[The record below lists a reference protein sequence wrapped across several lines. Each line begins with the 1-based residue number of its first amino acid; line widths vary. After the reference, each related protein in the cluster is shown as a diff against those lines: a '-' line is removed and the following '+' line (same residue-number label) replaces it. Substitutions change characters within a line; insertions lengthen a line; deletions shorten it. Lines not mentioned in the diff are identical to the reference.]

1 MPLPKYLLE
10 QPNTNPTEVV
20 CRQIQNMGLE
30 AEITRTGSTV
40 TVHNLEIDPNDNS
53 LADRAIRLLV
63 NHADANT
70 LSIDAIVL
78 PVQGNIIC
86 HLEAVGFTIHAEAA
100 NDDEGAHTLL
110 RRSARR

>member
-1 MPLPKYLLE
+1 MALPQYLLDN
-10 QPNTNPTEVV
+10 PTTNPTDVV
-20 CRQIQNMGLE
+20 RKQIENMGLE

-40 TVHNLEIDPNDNS
+40 TVRNLEIDPSDSS
-53 LADRAIRLLV
+53 LAHRAIKLLV

-70 LSIDAIVL
+70 LCIDAIVL
-78 PVQGNIIC
+78 PVQGNIIS
-86 HLEAVGFTIHAEAA
+86 HYEAAGFIIHAEAA